1 MENTTILPNITTA
14 KPLLLFS
21 WYDYGIFAIML
32 GFSAVI
38 GIYFGCFGS
47 KQSTTGEYLLGS
59 KSMKVVPIVISL
71 IARYVIYS
79 FLNKIS
85 I

>member
-1 MENTTILPNITTA
+1 MESTTVFTNITSTDR
-14 KPLLLFS
+14 PVLLFS
-21 WYDYGIFAIML
+21 WFDYVIFAIML
-32 GFSAVI
+32 GFSSVI

-71 IARYVIYS
+71 VAR
-79 FLNKIS
+79 
-85 I
+85 